1 MALLELRAY
10 GKQIGVK
17 SVTTFPKGLLIEKI
31 KETLEGSSDS
41 GGLSVSFEERPKK
54 RKVGRPRKNPSVSEE
69 TENNLSE
76 TKISDTETAP
86 KTETAAPEEEP
97 VKEETLSEEPLKTQ
111 EDQTETA
118 QISQEETTESNVEEK
133 PVHEVSENK
142 YLYSRPTVVEGGV
155 LEVMPEGYG
164 FLRNENYM
172 PGSKDV
178 YITPVQIKRFSLK
191 TGDYIE
197 GITRPQREGD
207 KYNAI
212 IYVNTVNGDSPI
224 SVIHRPSFESLT
236 PIYPNEKLRLETN
249 TSNIST
255 RTIDLISPIGKG
267 QRGMIV
273 AQPKAG
279 KTVLIKKIANAI
291 KTNYPEIQIIVL
303 LIDER
308 PEEVTD
314 MQDSISGENV
324 DVIYST
330 FDEQPEHHKKVAEM
344 VLERAKRLVEQG
356 KDLVIL
362 LDSITRLA
370 RAYNLT
376 AQPGGRA
383 LSGGLDAG
391 ALYMPKKFFGAAR
404 NIREG
409 GSLTIL
415 ATALVETGSKLDD
428 IVYEEFKGTGN
439 MEIVL
444 DRKLSE
450 RRVFPAI
457 DILKSGTRRE
467 EVLLSPDEL
476 DCVYS
481 IRRSASNATSLE
493 ITSDFNDI
501 MTKTKNNKEFVET
514 IKKLNH

>member
-1 MALLELRAY
+1 MELEKMALLELRAY

-54 RKVGRPRKNPSVSEE
+54 RKVGRPRKNHSVSEE

-291 KTNYPEIQIIVL
+291 KTNYPEIQI
-303 LIDER
+303 
-308 PEEVTD
+308 
-314 MQDSISGENV
+314 
-324 DVIYST
+324 
-330 FDEQPEHHKKVAEM
+330 
-344 VLERAKRLVEQG
+344 
-356 KDLVIL
+356 
-362 LDSITRLA
+362 
-370 RAYNLT
+370 
-376 AQPGGRA
+376 
-383 LSGGLDAG
+383 
-391 ALYMPKKFFGAAR
+391 LYF
-404 NIREG
+404 
-409 GSLTIL
+409 
-415 ATALVETGSKLDD
+415 
-428 IVYEEFKGTGN
+428 
-439 MEIVL
+439 
-444 DRKLSE
+444 
-450 RRVFPAI
+450 
-457 DILKSGTRRE
+457 
-467 EVLLSPDEL
+467 
-476 DCVYS
+476 
-481 IRRSASNATSLE
+481 
-493 ITSDFNDI
+493 
-501 MTKTKNNKEFVET
+501 
-514 IKKLNH
+514 